1 MGPEEGPMLV
11 GLFLLASAPLP
22 LATAEELR
30 VVRELER
37 LHLSAYPR
45 HPGGP
50 IVSVCSLGHPPREA
64 IGLLESL
71 PSLEQFTV
79 GLPADDDLRLD
90 LSRLARLRSVRLPSQ
105 YLDVPLKLP
114 PGVRELSLDVIG
126 RGVRWYVRRPDQAE
140 QESAEVVRLVASL
153 PRLETLDVGRMVLT
167 KGWERRLSS
176 PSLRRLSID
185 GGLPDLSQLP
195 ALEDLTVGRADGDA
209 LKAISRHAPLRALTV
224 RSSLDDAALAVIGRM
239 TRLQRLSLDHR
250 GFTDRGLAALRGLTE
265 LRELRLFGTSKVPQV
280 GDAGLLHLRGL
291 RRLERVELHYT
302 RLTDA
307 GLAAFATLP
316 RLRELSLEGNR
327 VTGTGLGHLSGLPI
341 ERLFLG
347 NEPLKAE
354 GLRHLAALPRLRD
367 LDLSSSGEGLDLTPG
382 LAGVRQLQ
390 VLCLNYTGATDAGLT
405 HLAAM
410 KALRQ
415 VRLQET
421 RVTTEA
427 VNRLRRSRP
436 ELDVHRREP
445 GK

>member
-1 MGPEEGPMLV
+1 MP
-11 GLFLLASAPLP
+11 
-22 LATAEELR
+22 
-30 VVRELER
+30 
-37 LHLSAYPR
+37 
-45 HPGGP
+45 
-50 IVSVCSLGHPPREA
+50 
-64 IGLLESL
+64 LLESL

-79 GLPADDDLRLD
+79 GLPFAVELNLD
-90 LSRLARLRSVRLPSQ
+90 LSRLPHLRCVRLPSQ
-105 YLDVPLKLP
+105 YLVGPLKLP
-114 PGVRELSLDVIG
+114 PGVREISLDPIG
-126 RGVRWYVRRPDQAE
+126 RGMGSHDRQPEEVER
-140 QESAEVVRLVASL
+140 ESADLIRLVATL
-153 PRLETLDVGRMVLT
+153 PRLEVLDVGRMELPN
-167 KGWERRLSS
+167 GWERRLESR
-176 PSLRRLSID
+176 SLRRLSLR
-185 GGLPDLSQLP
+185 GGPPDLSRLP
-195 ALEDLTVGRADGDA
+195 ALEELTIGTADGDA
-209 LKAISRHAPLRALTV
+209 LKAIARHGPLRALTV
-224 RSSLDDAALAVIGRM
+224 TSPLDDAALALIGRM

-265 LRELRLFGTSKVPQV
+265 LRELRLFGTSKVPQI

-327 VTGTGLGHLSGLPI
+327 ITGTGLVHLSGLPI

-347 NEPLKAE
+347 GEPLTAE

-367 LDLSSSGEGLDLTPG
+367 LDLSSSGEGRDLMPG

-390 VLCLNYTGATDAGLT
+390 VLGLNYTGATDAGLT